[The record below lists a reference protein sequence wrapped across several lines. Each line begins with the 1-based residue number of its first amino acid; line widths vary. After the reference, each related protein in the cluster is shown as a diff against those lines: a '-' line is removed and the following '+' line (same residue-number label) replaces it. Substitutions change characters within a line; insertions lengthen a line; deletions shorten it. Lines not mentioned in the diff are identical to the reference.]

1 LSQRCER
8 LVDLVQV
15 PAGHPNRVEVR
26 SRLEHLLTEAVEDR
40 IADLPALP
48 DGVPGTVAR
57 RLAAELLGE

>member
-1 LSQRCER
+1 
-8 LVDLVQV
+8 
-15 PAGHPNRVEVR
+15 VR